1 MRLFV
6 ILFTLIFLFSLTGC
20 KNKSSDIDGQWKRF
34 DTVWKFENGTAY
46 INGTEY
52 EFYTNGTRL
61 FLQNGEKHKEIP
73 YSVNGN
79 VLEINGSEFNRFT
92 DGK

>member
-52 EFYTNGTRL
+52 EFYTNGTQL

-73 YSVNGN
+73 YFVNGD
-79 VLEINGSEFNRFT
+79 VLKINGSEFNKLT

>member
-20 KNKSSDIDGQWKRF
+20 KNKSSDIDGQWQRF
-34 DTVWKFENGTAY
+34 DTVWKFENGKAH

-52 EFYTNGTRL
+52 EFSTDGEKL
-61 FLQNGEKHKEIP
+61 FLKNKVRQVEIP
-73 YSVNGN
+73 YTQNGN
-79 VLEINGSEFNRFT
+79 MLEINGSKFIRKN
-92 DGK
+92 